1 MDNNNNT
8 KFSFSF
14 NSDDFIASVL
24 SGIGVLGALAGVFVV
39 VVSLFSRN
47 TNYAIGFSV
56 LFGSIF
62 ILGFSVLVKAAA
74 KYLNQGEG
82 QK

>member
-8 KFSFSF
+8 KFSF
-14 NSDDFIASVL
+14 NSDDIVASIL
-24 SGIGVLGALAGVFVV
+24 SGIGVLGTLAGLFIVV
-39 VVSLFSRN
+39 MSLFGRN
-47 TNYAIGFSV
+47 TFYALGFSV

-62 ILGFSVLVKAAA
+62 MLGFSVLVKAAA
-74 KYLNQGEG
+74 KYLNQEEG

>member
-8 KFSFSF
+8 KFSF

-24 SGIGVLGALAGVFVV
+24 SGIGVLGTLAGLFIVV
-39 VVSLFSRN
+39 MSLFGRN
-47 TNYAIGFSV
+47 TFYALGFSV
-56 LFGSIF
+56 LFGSLF
-62 ILGFSVLVKAAA
+62 MLGFSVLVKAAA
-74 KYLNQGEG
+74 KYLSREEG